1 MHYLASV
8 PKRETRGTA
17 QKVHSPSAWC
27 HHSCE
32 QDSECGTPHPCAIQ
46 GCRRASNPP
55 CPTSPPA
62 TLPQPFFRPRASCGH
77 KGVTTAPLHPQ
88 WWCGKAH
95 AVRNRWIGVGSFA
108 GLPSLLDVYLTIT
121 STQSDDGLKS
131 ITILAHPGS
140 SSPLISPINTARTR
154 RTILD
159 LQFRALIIGRV
170 NAGKTPILQRV
181 RETTE
186 SPKIYQGG
194 TRNKVSHGGPNF
206 VPEV

>member
-1 MHYLASV
+1 MQGTLALFLPPSSGGLHYLASV

-32 QDSECGTPHPCAIQ
+32 QDSECGTPHPCTIQ

-55 CPTSPPA
+55 CPHFTTCHPPA
-62 TLPQPFFRPRASCGH
+62 TLSRPRASCGH

-108 GLPSLLDVYLTIT
+108 DLPSLLDVYLTIT

-131 ITILAHPGS
+131 IHNPC
-140 SSPLISPINTARTR
+140 SPR
-154 RTILD
+154 
-159 LQFRALIIGRV
+159 LQFTLDFTNKHCTNSSNHSGPPVPSAYYRK
-170 NAGKTPILQRV
+170 GKRRQDTDS
-181 RETTE
+181 TT
-186 SPKIYQGG
+186 
-194 TRNKVSHGGPNF
+194 GP
-206 VPEV
+206 